1 MSINVNIPQFIG
13 SALCT
18 AIAYRIADGTL
29 QEYFAGPLNE
39 MATCFIA
46 LILAGGLFITSLS
59 KVKSNGSK
67 VHF

>member
-39 MATCFIA
+39 MATC
-46 LILAGGLFITSLS
+46 ILALTMGIGLFFTSI
-59 KVKSNGSK
+59 KIIK
-67 VHF
+67 